1 MACGCTD
8 ATACNYDATAVN
20 DDNSCDFSC
29 YGCTNS
35 AACNYDASATLD
47 DGSCFLP
54 DPAFG
59 CVAAQTH
66 L

>member
-1 MACGCTD
+1 MLLPP
-8 ATACNYDATAVN
+8 N

-35 AACNYDASATLD
+35 EACNYDATATID

-54 DPAFG
+54 DPDLD
-59 CVAAQTH
+59 VTVRRRH
-66 L
+66 HTTL